1 MPIVTERY
9 KMHVR
14 DLIKQTK
21 AEVWIPKLED
31 RVAIVDLEFDN
42 GEVVETN
49 EWYNSISWYYLQSLV
64 KFPEVVITP
73 DMHLG
78 LRSSSSN
85 TLMDILS
92 AISIS
97 VFDQVAD
104 SNSPK
109 FSEYFGAILYALH
122 SDMYNDCGADTGMI
136 PEYVDMSDI
145 FDYCAVAN
153 IPEVK
158 EINASVLP
166 NPESIDNCSL
176 ELGKILTQYA
186 DQYSCASH
194 YADSLYNRKQVTQI
208 FGAIGYR
215 NDVGGNIFP
224 RPITTGI
231 LRGMRDSHDLL
242 IDGVTASIA
251 LLNQEEPLQ
260 ASEYSNRRSDLLAM
274 HIRFIE
280 EGDCGNTDFT
290 LIPKALVATL
300 SPKVFYGLQVANDK
314 GIFTFTRKNA
324 KELMK
329 GDLRVRTVISC
340 KHPDPSKRCSTC
352 YGSLSKQIPE
362 FTNIGN
368 VAQVVW
374 GDKKTQTTMNYKHLA
389 GSSNVS
395 KISMGE
401 DDLQILT
408 PTPDNLAILINANFA
423 KRVKSTPKAEF
434 FIEVATKSL
443 RNLGEINQAD
453 MNTINVFNTSTLS
466 KANFILRVPN
476 QPDMKYAINLGFGSR
491 ESSFSRSAL
500 KHILKTNYTINA
512 RGQYVFDF
520 TEYDMTKSLFKLP
533 NKFDHTLVTIRA
545 CDQVLL
551 GGASDSRE
559 GGSKGGAIKYFKGCK
574 LVPVHKHPTK
584 HVALLSLIEFFNSIY
599 GIHTTHIAVM
609 LAAYL
614 CKGPNDY
621 RMATGDE
628 PYVLGTYSNIM
639 LKRSLG
645 VAMAY
650 QSQEVP
656 FVDPLRYLGE
666 DVDPHPLDQM
676 IRG

>member
-1 MPIVTERY
+1 MPKVTQRY

-14 DLIKQTK
+14 DIIKQTK
-21 AEVWIPKLED
+21 EEVWLPKKEN

-42 GEVVETN
+42 GDIVETN
-49 EWYNSISWYYLQSLV
+49 EWYNSISWYYLQILSR
-64 KFPEVVITP
+64 FPQVTINKE
-73 DMHLG
+73 MHLG
-78 LRSSSSN
+78 LRSTSSR
-85 TLMDILS
+85 TLMEIISTIS
-92 AISIS
+92 AA
-97 VFDQVAD
+97 VFNEVEE
-104 SNSPK
+104 SNSPS
-109 FSEYFGAILYALH
+109 FCEYFGGIIYARH

-145 FDYCAVAN
+145 FDYYAIAN
-153 IPEVK
+153 LPEIK
-158 EINASVLP
+158 EANAKVLP
-166 NPESIDNCSL
+166 NPESIDNCSV
-176 ELGKILTQYA
+176 ELGKILTDYA

-194 YADSLYNRKQVTQI
+194 YADSLYNQKQVMQI
-208 FGAIGYR
+208 FGVVGYR

-231 LRGMRDSHDLL
+231 LAGMRDPYDIL
-242 IDGVTASIA
+242 IDSVTASIA
-251 LLNQEEPLQ
+251 LLNTEEPLQ

-280 EGDCGNTDFT
+280 QGDCGNTDFT
-290 LIPKALVATL
+290 LIPKSIVTRLN
-300 SPKVFYGLQVANDK
+300 PKVFYGLQVANNK
-314 GIFTFTRKNA
+314 GIFTFTRENA

-352 YGSLSKQIPE
+352 YGSLGKQIPQY
-362 FTNIGN
+362 TNIGN

-374 GDKKTQTTMNYKHLA
+374 GDKKTQTTMNYNHLA

-401 DDLQILT
+401 DDLFVLT
-408 PTPDNLAILINANFA
+408 PTPDNLAILINSDFA
-423 KRVKSTPKAEF
+423 KLVKNTKGAEL

-443 RNLGEINQAD
+443 RNLGEINHND
-453 MNTINVFNTSTLS
+453 INSINVFNTSNLL
-466 KANFILRVPN
+466 KANFILRIPD
-476 QPDMKYAINLGFGSR
+476 QPDLKYSINLCFGSR

-520 TEYDMTKSLFKLP
+520 TNYAMDKALFNLP

-574 LVPVHKHPTK
+574 LVPVHKHPNK

-599 GIHTTHIAVM
+599 AIHTTHIAVM

-650 QSQEVP
+650 QSQEAP

-666 DVDPHPLDQM
+666 EVDPHPLDQM
-676 IRG
+676 LRG